1 MYNKETMQ
9 IYDVDRRLREL
20 LDGNIEEYI
29 DRETGEVDRERLNQE
44 IQNLHMAAEEREE
57 SLACLAAE
65 KRAAAEVLKE
75 KAKGILDRAK
85 RAERDAEW
93 LRALVASSMMIRGVK
108 KLETAQ
114 IVATVTTTKS
124 VEIEDMRALPGDYI
138 RVKTVEEPDKVAIGN
153 AIKAGQAVPGA
164 YLKENIGLRL
174 K

>member
-1 MYNKETMQ
+1 MQ
-9 IYDVDRRLREL
+9 IYEIDNRLRAL
-20 LDGNIEEYI
+20 LDGYI
-29 DRETGEVDRERLNQE
+29 DEFVDEETGEVDRERLDQE
-44 IQNLHMAAEEREE
+44 IKDLHMAAEEREE

-93 LRALVASSMMIRGVK
+93 LKALVASSMMIRGVK

-114 IVATVTTTKS
+114 IVATVTATKS
-124 VEIEDMRALPGDYI
+124 VEVEDMRVLPVDYI
-138 RVKTVEEPDKVAIGN
+138 RVKTVEEADKVKIGN

-164 YLKENIGLRL
+164 YMKENIGLRL

>member
-1 MYNKETMQ
+1 MH
-9 IYDVDRRLREL
+9 IYEIDRRLRQL
-20 LDGNIEEYI
+20 LDGEIEEYVNM
-29 DRETGEVDRERLNQE
+29 ETGEIDRERLNQE
-44 IQNLHMAAEEREE
+44 IENLHMAAEEREE

-65 KRAAAEVLKE
+65 KKAFAETLKE
-75 KAKGILDRAK
+75 KAKAILDRAK
-85 RAERDAEW
+85 RAERDSEW
-93 LRALVASSMMIRGVK
+93 YRSLVASSMMLRGVK

-114 IVATVTTTKS
+114 IVANVTTTRS
-124 VEIEDMRALPGDYI
+124 VEIEDMRVLPGNFI

>member
-1 MYNKETMQ
+1 MH
-9 IYDVDRRLREL
+9 IYEIDSRLRKL
-20 LDGNIEEYI
+20 MDGEIEEYVNM
-29 DRETGEVDRERLNQE
+29 ETGEVDRERLNEE
-44 IQNLHMAAEEREE
+44 IKNLHMAAEEREE

-65 KRAAAEVLKE
+65 KRAAADVLKE
-75 KAKGILDRAK
+75 KAKAILDRAK

-93 LRALVASSMMIRGVK
+93 LRALVASSMMLRGVK

-114 IVATVTTTKS
+114 IAATVTTTKS
-124 VEIEDMRALPGDYI
+124 VEIEDMRALPGSFI

>member
-1 MYNKETMQ
+1 MH
-9 IYDVDRRLREL
+9 IYEIDSRLRKL
-20 LDGNIEEYI
+20 MDGEIEEYVNM
-29 DRETGEVDRERLNQE
+29 ETGEVDRERLNEE
-44 IQNLHMAAEEREE
+44 IKNLHMAAEEREE

-65 KRAAAEVLKE
+65 KRAAADVLKE
-75 KAKGILDRAK
+75 KAKAILDRAK
-85 RAERDAEW
+85 RAERDAEL
-93 LRALVASSMMIRGVK
+93 LRALVASSMMLRGVK

-114 IVATVTTTKS
+114 IAATVTTTKS
-124 VEIEDMRALPGDYI
+124 VEIEDMRALPGSVI

>member
-1 MYNKETMQ
+1 MH
-9 IYDVDRRLREL
+9 IYEIDSRLRKL
-20 LDGNIEEYI
+20 IDGEIEEYVNM
-29 DRETGEVDRERLNQE
+29 ETGEVDRERLNEE
-44 IQNLHMAAEEREE
+44 IKNLHMAAEEREE

-65 KRAAAEVLKE
+65 KRAAADVLKE
-75 KAKGILDRAK
+75 KAKAILDRAK

-93 LRALVASSMMIRGVK
+93 LRALVASSMMLRGVK

-114 IVATVTTTKS
+114 IAATVTTTKS
-124 VEIEDMRALPGDYI
+124 VEIEDMRALPGSFI

>member
-1 MYNKETMQ
+1 MH
-9 IYDVDRRLREL
+9 IYEIDSRLRKL
-20 LDGNIEEYI
+20 MDGEIEEYVNM
-29 DRETGEVDRERLNQE
+29 ETGEVDRERLNEE
-44 IQNLHMAAEEREE
+44 IKNLHMAAEEREE

-65 KRAAAEVLKE
+65 KRAAADVLKE

-93 LRALVASSMMIRGVK
+93 LRALVASSMMLRGVK

-114 IVATVTTTKS
+114 IAATVTTTKS
-124 VEIEDMRALPGDYI
+124 VEIEDMRALPGSFI